1 MLVYWRVTIQT
12 WDLNR
17 KMNLNITQ
25 CDFWLVI
32 VDQRSHVSESI
43 YQSIYM
49 QINKYIYIYMYLHN
63 II

>member
-1 MLVYWRVTIQT
+1 MLVYWRVSIQT

-17 KMNLNITQ
+17 MMNLNITQ
-25 CDFWLVI
+25 CDFWLVF

-49 QINKYIYIYMYLHN
+49 QINIYIYT
-63 II
+63 

>member
-17 KMNLNITQ
+17 MMNLNITQ

-49 QINKYIYIYMYLHN
+49 QINKYIYIY